1 MSNKTDLQAL
11 NAQYEAL
18 IDELRGKAVSGGT
31 DLETCTL
38 TVRGDYIS
46 HYPTDIAYTT
56 IDDSGNVQ
64 YAYDSVS
71 GSSITVTCLRNSIV
85 AVKFK
90 AGVNITSISNF
101 TSNLLFCDAPIAIF
115 KIEDVEEIEIINKSS
130 SSSGGGND

>member
-11 NAQYEAL
+11 NANYEAL

-31 DLETCTL
+31 DLKTCTL
-38 TVRGDYIS
+38 TVSGVSTS

-90 AGVNITSISNF
+90 STLQSPIILPSMLFYNETLGIFRIGDTETETITNSRSF
-101 TSNLLFCDAPIAIF
+101 S
-115 KIEDVEEIEIINKSS
+115 
-130 SSSGGGND
+130 